1 MQGIRLKSIRKAS
14 TEKPLR
20 VLFSACMTGVVCAW
34 DDSAYTEF
42 ASVRQLL
49 SYSNLKAITFCPEHF
64 SYGTP
69 RALCD
74 IHGGTG
80 IDVLEGRA
88 RILTEEGEDWTE
100 GIIKASEKMLELAVR
115 EKVELAVL
123 LDISASCASQVI
135 YGGARRK
142 SGTPYLSGAG
152 VCAAQL
158 IRNGIPVISQRDFA
172 SLQVVYSSLDPAFQ
186 ADENALDHHQTDWY
200 RQYFKV

>member
-1 MQGIRLKSIRKAS
+1 MQDIRLKSIRKAS
-14 TEKPLR
+14 TEQPLR
-20 VLFSACMTGVVCAW
+20 VLFSACMTGVVCAF
-34 DDSAYTEF
+34 DDSAYTDF

-49 SYSNLKAITFCPEHF
+49 SYPNLKAITFCPEHF

-88 RILTEEGEDWTE
+88 RVLTEEGEDWTE
-100 GIIKASEKMLELAVR
+100 GMIKASEKMLELAIR

-123 LDISASCASQVI
+123 LDISASCGSQVI

-142 SGTPYLSGAG
+142 PGTPYLAGAG

-172 SLQVVYSSLDPAFQ
+172 SLQVVYSSLNPAFQ
-186 ADENALDHHQTDWY
+186 ADENALDHHQTEWY
-200 RQYFKV
+200 RTYFKV